1 VTHTHAQT
9 GSVAATLARGRIGTL
24 SITWVVVS
32 AVAPMTAIAGAVTVA
47 YGSTGFLGI
56 PLAYVVV
63 LALLLLFSPGY
74 LAMSKHIV
82 NAGAF
87 YTYIARGF
95 GKTAGIAASGVAIV
109 AYTMME
115 VGLIGGLGA
124 VSSLA
129 FALSGLTVSWFPC
142 ALVGWLLVSLIAQ
155 ARVRANAYLLGGL
168 VLCEIAVMVF
178 YDVALLRHP
187 AFGRYD
193 WTPFLPTSLNRPGGI
208 LVLVG
213 LLASFVGFEGTAIF
227 AEEGKRGA
235 AARATYLALGITGI
249 LYAVSAWAL
258 PVATGSAHIQEAAT
272 AHGPALIFD
281 LVTPYVAEAMITVG
295 HFLFLTSLFAGAL
308 AFHNFTSRYYYA
320 LGRDGVLFRRL
331 DQVGRKS
338 LAPRLAAQ
346 WQSLVVLAALVEA
359 YFLHADPS
367 YNLLFQLT
375 VVAGFG
381 IAILMA
387 ATSGAVVRFFY
398 TRPGLENAWRAI
410 VFPFVTA
417 GLLLGILSGTVV
429 QFPTLIGVPA
439 DSVRAWIYPS
449 AFAALVLLGLAYARL
464 LRRIRPHAYESV
476 GFGTN
481 VFATPTVQ
489 APTPANV

>member
-1 VTHTHAQT
+1 MRAQT
-9 GSVAATLARGRIGTL
+9 NCRNSRQD
-24 SITWVVVS
+24 
-32 AVAPMTAIAGAVTVA
+32 
-47 YGSTGFLGI
+47 
-56 PLAYVVV
+56 
-63 LALLLLFSPGY
+63 
-74 LAMSKHIV
+74 
-82 NAGAF
+82 AGAF

-95 GKTAGIAASGVAIV
+95 GKTAGIMASVVAIA

-124 VSSLA
+124 VASLA
-129 FALSGLTVSWFPC
+129 FALSGIAVSWFPC
-142 ALVGWLLVSLIAQ
+142 AMVGWLLVSLIAQ

-193 WTPFLPTSLNRPGGI
+193 WTPFLPASLNRPGGI

-235 AARATYLALGITGI
+235 TARATYLALGITGT

-258 PVATGSAHIQEAAT
+258 PVATGSAHIQDAAN
-272 AHGPALIFD
+272 ASGPALIFD
-281 LVTPYVAEAMITVG
+281 LVTPYVADAMITVG
-295 HFLFLTSLFAGAL
+295 HVLFLTSLFAGAL
-308 AFHNFTSRYYYA
+308 AFHNFTARYYYP

-331 DQVGRKS
+331 DKVGRRS
-338 LAPRLAAQ
+338 GAPALAAR
-346 WQSLVVLAALVEA
+346 WQSLVVLAALIAA
-359 YFLHADPS
+359 YGLHADPS

-381 IAILMA
+381 IALLMA
-387 ATSGAVVRFFY
+387 ATSASVVRFFY
-398 TRPGLENAWRAI
+398 TRPGRENAWLAI
-410 VFPFVTA
+410 VFPFLTA

-439 DSVRAWIYPS
+439 NSLRARIYPS
-449 AFAALVLLGLAYARL
+449 SFAVLILLGLGYARL

-481 VFATPTVQ
+481 VHAAPTIQ